1 VAKPIRRRFFKQG
14 PDMTLVT
21 VQTRDGT
28 TASFDWTGDTSL
40 MEALRDAGHDVAG
53 TCGGACSCGTCH
65 IYVDAAD
72 FASLPAIAEDE
83 ADMLDALSDVVTV
96 KPCSRLACQLRCDG
110 RITLAV
116 EIAPQP

>member
-1 VAKPIRRRFFKQG
+1 MRFFKQG
-14 PDMTLVT
+14 PDMTLVS

-28 TASFDWTGDTSL
+28 IASFDWTDDASL

-65 IYVDAAD
+65 VYVDAAD

-96 KPCSRLACQLRCDG
+96 RPCSRLACQLRCDG
-110 RITLAV
+110 RAALAV

>member
-1 VAKPIRRRFFKQG
+1 
-14 PDMTLVT
+14 MTLVT
-21 VQTRDGT
+21 VQTREGT
-28 TASFDWTGDTSL
+28 IASFDWTGESSL

-65 IYVDAAD
+65 VYVDAGD
-72 FASLPAIAEDE
+72 FASLPPAGEDE
-83 ADMLDALSDVVTV
+83 ADMLDALADAVMV

-110 RITLAV
+110 RAALVV

>member
-1 VAKPIRRRFFKQG
+1 
-14 PDMTLVT
+14 MTLVT
-21 VQTRDGT
+21 VRTRDGT
-28 TASFDWTGDTSL
+28 TASFDWTGDASL

-65 IYVDAAD
+65 VYVDAGD
-72 FASLPAIAEDE
+72 FASLPGIAEDE

-96 KPCSRLACQLRCDG
+96 RPCSRLACQLRCDG
-110 RITLAV
+110 RPALAV